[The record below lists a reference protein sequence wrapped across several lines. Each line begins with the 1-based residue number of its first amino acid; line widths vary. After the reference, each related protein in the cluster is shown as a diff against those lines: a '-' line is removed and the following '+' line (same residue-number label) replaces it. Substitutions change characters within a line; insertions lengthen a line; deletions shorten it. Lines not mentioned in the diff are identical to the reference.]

1 MKSRWPLLSEKRGAR
16 LMMVVLHRYSSH
28 SWVGFYLSG
37 LLSRSRIQKKK
48 LNMGD
53 SRRHEANL
61 SLQRTSCDKQLC
73 SPHEFPVS
81 FFCQL
86 CHFKSRL
93 KNIWHFCHRQQSA
106 SHGLVRENTWVF
118 LFKLEVDC
126 ELKLEKKKK
135 TSTRAK
141 NRAHHVSSE
150 VLTTWH
156 RF

>member
-1 MKSRWPLLSEKRGAR
+1 
-16 LMMVVLHRYSSH
+16 
-28 SWVGFYLSG
+28 
-37 LLSRSRIQKKK
+37 
-48 LNMGD
+48 MGD
-53 SRRHEANL
+53 SRRHEGNL

-118 LFKLEVDC
+118 LFKLVVDC
-126 ELKLEKKKK
+126 ELKLEKKNLHQSKEQSPPRVMWSFNNLAPFLVQQLYLCALCPPSAVTIRTDLQIK
-135 TSTRAK
+135 TTSKGKEPSST
-141 NRAHHVSSE
+141 
-150 VLTTWH
+150 VLPRSLLIHT
-156 RF
+156 